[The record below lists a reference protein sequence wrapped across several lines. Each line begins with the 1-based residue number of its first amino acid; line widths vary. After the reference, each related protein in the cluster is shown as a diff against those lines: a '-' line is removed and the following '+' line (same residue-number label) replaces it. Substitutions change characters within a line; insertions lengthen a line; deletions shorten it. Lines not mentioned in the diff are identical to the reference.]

1 MTDTQKPNTDQ
12 EPINPSSTREQVR
25 SWLQWLPA
33 WFLIP
38 LGLSQGQTNGTD
50 SSATGNTGTSGHEGG
65 YGGPNDAPGHIG
77 SGYGDGASDLGGGLS
92 GF

>member
-1 MTDTQKPNTDQ
+1 MTDTKKPNTDAAEDQ
-12 EPINPSSTREQVR
+12 EPINPASAREQAR

-38 LGLSQGQTNGTD
+38 LGLGHHAN
-50 SSATGNTGTSGHEGG
+50 TGNPPPATYEGG
-65 YGGPNDAPGHIG
+65 YGGPHDSPGHID